1 MIRLYWQLNV
11 LSSVEK
17 RLLLG
22 KSPQIFNDLNVCKV
36 TEMTDILL
44 TFTAIPR
51 VSNISLENCGW
62 LINEGGT
69 RKKKSFFGISKYRC
83 YTSQE
88 NFQTWLW
95 ENKCWNVSSIASRI
109 WVFLSYCCTD
119 KPLSYLRGKVLKGT
133 MKMSLL

>member
-51 VSNISLENCGW
+51 LSNISLENCGW

-69 RKKKSFFGISKYRC
+69 RKKNHFLEFPNIGVILPKKIFKHDCRKTNAGMFPQYPAG
-83 YTSQE
+83 
-88 NFQTWLW
+88 F
-95 ENKCWNVSSIASRI
+95 
-109 WVFLSYCCTD
+109 VFLSYCCTD